1 MNVFVVLQQMLV
13 LLTMMA
19 LGYFVYRKGW
29 LNDESYGHVSKICV
43 NILNPCI
50 VIYGVT
56 GKDSNLPGHI
66 VVQNLTFMCI
76 YFVVLI
82 ILSKPIT
89 RILKVSKDNR
99 SIYEL
104 MVIFSNVGFMGIP
117 VISSIFGQESVVL
130 IAFYML
136 GYNMVLYTYGLYLS
150 SKSGGAKLAFNW
162 KSLLNPGV
170 VSCIVALILFAFKVQ
185 PAASVV
191 NFFDYMGNAVVPMSM
206 MLIGASVAQHAD
218 RSFLTDIRM
227 YAFSAIKLLVIPIT
241 AALLMKGFAI
251 DPMVKGVFVM
261 MLAMPVGT
269 IVVMF
274 AKQAGAD
281 EMECTKGSVITT
293 LLSIVTIPIVAA
305 FL

>member
-19 LGYFVYRKGW
+19 LGYLTYRKGW
-29 LNDESYGHVSKICV
+29 INDESYGHISKICV

-56 GKDSNLPGHI
+56 GKDSNLPGQV
-66 VVQNLTFMCI
+66 VVQNLIFMCI
-76 YFVVLI
+76 YYVILI
-82 ILSKPIT
+82 LLSKPII
-89 RILKVSKDNR
+89 RMLKVSKGNR

-104 MVIFSNVGFMGIP
+104 MLIFSNVGFMGIP

-136 GYNMVLYTYGLYLS
+136 GYNLVLYTYGLYLS
-150 SKSGGAKLAFNW
+150 SKTEGAQITFQW
-162 KSLLNPGV
+162 KSLLNAGV
-170 VSCIVALILFAFKVQ
+170 ISCFVALLLFGFQVQ
-185 PAASVV
+185 LAPSVV
-191 NFFDYMGNAVVPMSM
+191 NFFDYVGNAVVPMSM

-227 YAFSAIKLLVIPIT
+227 YVFSAIKLLVIPIA

-251 DPMVKGVFVM
+251 DPLVKGVFVM

-281 EMECTKGSVITT
+281 DMECTKGSVITT

>member
-1 MNVFVVLQQMLV
+1 MDVFVVLQQMLV

-56 GKDSNLPGHI
+56 GKDSNLPGQI
-66 VVQNLTFMCI
+66 VVQNLTLMCI

-89 RILKVSKDNR
+89 RMLKVSKGNR

-150 SKSGGAKLAFNW
+150 SKSGGAKINFQW
-162 KSLLNPGV
+162 KSLMNPGV
-170 VSCIVALILFAFKVQ
+170 ISCIVALVLFAFKVQ

-227 YAFSAIKLLVIPIT
+227 YAFSAIKLLVIPIV
-241 AALLMKGFAI
+241 AALIMKGFAI